1 MPSSAAKKF
10 KPTDIS
16 STAPAVL
23 TRATSSFHDD
33 NILEAAWRP
42 YLPSLAASVAFPSS
56 IFTTVMIDMVS
67 NPNYNSSLVMRADV
81 IWDSGDTSMSTA
93 AATAATGTFEGQDTI
108 PRYVSVKGY
117 TLTRRLV
124 RRFIPRNPLLD
135 GYLWQS
141 CLFYREGED
150 SEKAGAGSLVIYLP
164 HASTPASI
172 PFYHP
177 PVEGIAFLH
186 HPSQSTS
193 TADAQANYTISIHHL
208 PFPPLSTS
216 TCAPPTNPNRLPRIL
231 HHLLST
237 LATHGR
243 GLLTGY
249 TKRVLHDQLI
259 PRPSLQDTY
268 LRLKAAHS
276 HRLVTSWAE
285 STDPRKHVFEDLLI
299 AAFLIEWWM
308 RIYYRSGETPGE
320 GTRRPWVGFV
330 DVGCGNGVLVDV
342 LRREGWCG
350 WGFDARRRKSW
361 EVLMPTSTTGEPW
374 LREMLLIPSLLLAHN
389 GDNGRA
395 NELHGVAIH
404 SGLFPPHTFL
414 ISNHS
419 DQLTGWTPL
428 LAALSNCPFIAIPCC
443 SYNLSGDKFRA
454 PIPTSTSPPSP
465 APSQAT
471 PGCSAYAALCAW
483 TANLA
488 ERVGWVAEKEVLR
501 IPSTRNIAV
510 LGRTRRAAVEGE
522 AVEERVRSV
531 LSEEGGGVGW
541 VGKCIGL
548 VKGGGG
554 AGEKYH

>member
-1 MPSSAAKKF
+1 
-10 KPTDIS
+10 
-16 STAPAVL
+16 
-23 TRATSSFHDD
+23 
-33 NILEAAWRP
+33 
-42 YLPSLAASVAFPSS
+42 
-56 IFTTVMIDMVS
+56 MIDMVS

-81 IWDSGDTSMSTA
+81 IWDSEEDISA
-93 AATAATGTFEGQDTI
+93 PAATATATPAGTKFEGEDTI

-135 GYLWQS
+135 GYLCQS
-141 CLFYREGED
+141 CLFYREEGQEGEED
-150 SEKAGAGSLVIYLP
+150 KESEGTGGGGSIVIYLP
-164 HASTPASI
+164 HASTPISI

-177 PVEGIAFLH
+177 PVEGVAFLH

-193 TADAQANYTISIHHL
+193 TAGDSPNYTISIHHL
-208 PFPPLSTS
+208 PFPPTSTS
-216 TCAPPTNPNRLPRIL
+216 TPPTNPNRLPRIL

-249 TKRVLHDQLI
+249 NKRVHHDQLI
-259 PRPSLQDTY
+259 SRPTLQDTY

-299 AAFLIEWWM
+299 AAFLIEWWG
-308 RIYYRSGETPGE
+308 RLYYHSGQPPEKGK
-320 GTRRPWVGFV
+320 RPWVGFV

-361 EVLMPTSTTGEPW
+361 EVLMPTFSTTSTITTTTTTTSSSTSTGEPW
-374 LREMLLIPSLLLAHN
+374 LREMLLIPSLLPPSEID
-389 GDNGRA
+389 GDNGR
-395 NELHGVAIH
+395 NDELRGVDIH
-404 SGLFPPHTFL
+404 NGIFPPHTFL

-454 PIPTSTSPPSP
+454 PVPSHQT
-465 APSQAT
+465 AS
-471 PGCSAYAALCAW
+471 GSAYAALCAW
-483 TANLA
+483 TENLA
-488 ERVGWVAEKEVLR
+488 ERVGWVVEKEVLR
-501 IPSTRNIAV
+501 IPSTRNVAV
-510 LGRTRRAAVEGE
+510 LGRRRMAVDTNSAHGGQGDGIED
-522 AVEERVRSV
+522 RVRTV
-531 LSEEGGGVGW
+531 LREEGGGVGW

-548 VKGGGG
+548 VKGWGG
-554 AGEKYH
+554 KCH